1 MDMWEHITSVNIF
14 VSHAHTHKSAFTMGE
29 MLSKL
34 VDKMTQRVDV
44 SQLLSL
50 ATIVLYD
57 KKNEVAVVADAEA
70 NLGSKSWGPI
80 CES

>member
-1 MDMWEHITSVNIF
+1 
-14 VSHAHTHKSAFTMGE
+14 MGE

-44 SQLLSL
+44 GQLLSL